1 MSVAV
6 SGRVIWIKAI
16 RDREGIAFQ
25 LAQLGRQHPL
35 GRCRNQ
41 PPELTS
47 RRRTAK
53 WVVRPRQCMSA
64 ASMPWKASLNLRP
77 SNSPTPAFGSTS
89 LALVRSTG
97 AGCLYAVF
105 MARPAIQRRLNAAVV
120 IFTPMANSYDMDN
133 CTAHARALRL
143 SRLRLDQARE
153 VLTRSEKQP
162 QTNGG
167 EP

>member
-1 MSVAV
+1 VSVAV

-41 PPELTS
+41 PPLLTS

-105 MARPAIQRRLNAAVV
+105 MARPAIQRRLNAAV
-120 IFTPMANSYDMDN
+120 IILLKWPILMTWII
-133 CTAHARALRL
+133 AL
-143 SRLRLDQARE
+143 
-153 VLTRSEKQP
+153 LTLGLFVYLVYALIKPEKF
-162 QTNGG
+162 
-167 EP
+167 